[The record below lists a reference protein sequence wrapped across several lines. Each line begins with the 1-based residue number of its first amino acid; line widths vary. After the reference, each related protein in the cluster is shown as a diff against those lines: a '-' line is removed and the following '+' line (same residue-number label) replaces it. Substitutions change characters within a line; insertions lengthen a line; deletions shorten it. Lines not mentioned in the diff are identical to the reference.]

1 MGGGGS
7 QTTVQKADPWKPA
20 QPYLKDALAQGAD
33 LFAQGGFAPQPYG
46 GDRLAGFG
54 DLSQM
59 AQGAGAFTAAQNAPG
74 VQAGNAT
81 LMSMMD
87 PQGQEDRLEAVKQD
101 ALGSAIPAAVSQF
114 AGSGMGNST
123 MAMDT
128 VGRAATEA
136 VSPFDYGAYQQEQ
149 GRALQAAGMAPQ
161 LEQASYLPSQM
172 LGAIGAQRDAQAQAE
187 IDAQMQEYYETQNR
201 DVNALDRY
209 SQMLLGY
216 GGQGG
221 TQTSTQSSETG
232 PMGMIGGGLQMAG
245 LTKMLFPALFGGS
258 DRRLKENIRQIGK
271 TNEGHNLYLYT
282 YKGEAF
288 PHIGVMADEV
298 PEAVAGQIDG
308 YSVVDYSRV
317 F

>member
-7 QTTVQKADPWKPA
+7 QTTVQKADPWAAA
-20 QPYLKDALAQGAD
+20 QPYLKQAMGQGAD
-33 LFAQGGFAPQPYG
+33 LFAQGGFAPEPYS
-46 GDRLAGFG
+46 GDRVAGFG
-54 DLSQM
+54 DMSQIS
-59 AQGAGAFTAAQNAPG
+59 QGAAAYQASQNAPG
-74 VQAGNAT
+74 VQQGNAT
-81 LMSMMD
+81 LMSMMN
-87 PQGQEDRLEAVKQD
+87 PQGQEARLDAVKQN
-101 ALGSAIPAAVSQF
+101 ALGSAIPAAVAQF

-136 VSPFDYGAYQQEQ
+136 VSPYDYNAYQQEQ

-161 LEQASYLPSQM
+161 LEQASYIPSQM
-172 LGAIGAQRDAQAQAE
+172 LGAVGSMQDAQTQAE
-187 IDAQMQEYYETQNR
+187 IDAQMQQYYEGQNR

-221 TQTSTQSSETG
+221 QQSSTQSSSPG
-232 PMGMIGGGLQMAG
+232 AMGILGGGLQAAG
-245 LTKMLFPALFGGS
+245 LAKMLFPALLAS
-258 DRRLKENIRQIGK
+258 DRRLKRNIRSVGK
-271 TNEGHNLYLYT
+271 TPGGVNLYAFT
-282 YKGEAF
+282 YRGDNVT
-288 PHIGVMADEV
+288 HIGVMADEV
-298 PEAVAGQIDG
+298 PGAVIGQIDG